1 MTVQMLVKTIWF
13 AVLLY
18 LFASLV
24 FEDVLPLMA
33 ECSWIYS
40 LSLILPDFYVDNPRG
55 RFLQFYF
62 SNTQV

>member
-1 MTVQMLVKTIWF
+1 MTVQMLVKTICF

-18 LFASLV
+18 LFSPLV
-24 FEDVLPLMA
+24 LEGELLLMA

-55 RFLQFYF
+55 RFL
-62 SNTQV
+62 